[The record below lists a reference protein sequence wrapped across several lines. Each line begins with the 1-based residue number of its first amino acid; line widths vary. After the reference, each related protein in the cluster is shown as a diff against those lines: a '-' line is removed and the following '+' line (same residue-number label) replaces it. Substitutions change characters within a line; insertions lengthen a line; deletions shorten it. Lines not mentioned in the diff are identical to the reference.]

1 MNNTNSHQDGFSI
14 PADYLNKLENKL
26 RHRTIDIHDGYTVP
40 ESYFAQL
47 INRIL
52 LRTVYSGNT
61 FLKPSAF
68 RVYSKYAVAAA
79 VVAVS
84 SLLLYM
90 YQQPSNFSQALHT
103 TDEAVLIEYI
113 EVYGESEDVY
123 YVPSEELMTDEEVP
137 YLLFES

>member
-1 MNNTNSHQDGFSI
+1 MNNINSHQDGFST
-14 PADYLNKLENKL
+14 PADYLNKLENKI
-26 RHRTIDIHDGYTVP
+26 RHRTIDLHDGYTVP
-40 ESYFAQL
+40 EGYFAQL

-52 LRTVYSGNT
+52 LRTANAGKT
-61 FLKPSAF
+61 FVKPSAI
-68 RVYSKYAVAAA
+68 RIYAKYAAAAA
-79 VVAVS
+79 VIAVS
-84 SLLLYM
+84 SLLFYIN
-90 YQQPSNFSQALHT
+90 QQPSDFSKALHT